1 MILSQSNASADD
13 QAQAGLIAGRRP
25 RRAARAFTLIEM
37 LVVLGIIGIIA
48 AISIEPIRKLMK
60 GAGMPVAQRQLRDV
74 FSYARNVALSQRS
87 TVYVVFVSPEITDS
101 VAIDTNRFTYVPN
114 DYVLF
119 NRGVGAQG
127 TGYALYVKRK
137 VGEQP
142 GRTNPEYLTDW
153 EYLPQNVF
161 IHSNEFYN
169 VNHFQ
174 TEPLRYPTAFSV
186 NQLLPNLPAT
196 PALTN
201 YNEIDLPF
209 VAFNPNGQLAAGKD
223 AMIPLSEGSILRPL
237 NSDGTYR
244 HVLPNVLEQKR
255 RVLSGQIIPGIV
267 YYVRYNTGDI
277 NYNGSVVA
285 AGESFIGETGVST
298 FTIAAGAPRVDLFE
312 GIHINWLT
320 GRAQILRP
328 EIR

>member
-1 MILSQSNASADD
+1 MIVSQSNTSTGE
-13 QAQAGLIAGRRP
+13 QARAGLIAGLRP

-87 TVYVVFVSPEITDS
+87 TVYVVFISPEITDS
-101 VAIDTNRFTYVPN
+101 TVIDTNRFTYVPN
-114 DYVLF
+114 DYILF

-161 IHSNEFYN
+161 VHSNEFYN
-169 VNHFQ
+169 AKHFQ
-174 TEPLRYPTAFSV
+174 TEPLRFPTAFSV
-186 NQLLPNLPAT
+186 NQLTPNIPAT

-209 VAFNPNGQLAAGKD
+209 VAFNPNGQLASGDD
-223 AMIPLSEGSILRPL
+223 ALIPLTQGSILRPL
-237 NSDGTYR
+237 NLDGTYR

-255 RVLSGQIIPGIV
+255 RVMTGQIIPGIV
-267 YYVRYNTGDI
+267 YYVRHNSGDI
-277 NYNGSVVA
+277 LYNGRLVP
-285 AGESFIGETGVST
+285 AGESFLGETGVTT
-298 FTIAAGAPRVDLFE
+298 FICTNGAPRVDLFE
-312 GIHINWLT
+312 GIHINGLT
-320 GRAQILRP
+320 GRAKIVRP
-328 EIR
+328 EIK